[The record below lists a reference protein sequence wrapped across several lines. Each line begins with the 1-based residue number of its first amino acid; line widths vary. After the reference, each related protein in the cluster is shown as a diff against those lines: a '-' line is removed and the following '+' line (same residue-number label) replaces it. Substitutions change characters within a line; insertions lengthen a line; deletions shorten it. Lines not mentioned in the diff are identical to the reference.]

1 MSDSTQAAHTTEKV
15 GLPTRIMRYLDQFVP
30 EEVRTGPTEMLRRGR
45 TMLAFAAAAVILA
58 GIMTIVNVAQ
68 GSYPVAIAQ
77 GTAAIIAL
85 FLPELYKRTA
95 NLDLI
100 GGIGLSL
107 FHIALVMP
115 TLWESGISGGAIVFL
130 PLIPAIAMLALD
142 ARHALAWVGIL
153 AATYFGIMGMN
164 LSGVLPMIQFV
175 GMEGAKIKTLLPP
188 KDLTILKTVDM
199 VMVTAFLYVIAKV
212 FDGVKN
218 EALAMVEERNRQVER
233 ANDNLRQLFDNM
245 RQGVMA
251 FGRELTV
258 HDRYSAQ
265 AKLIFHRDELSGQR
279 IDELLFGDEG
289 DWDPDKQAFAE
300 WLSIAFTVPGDA
312 WATVEELAPQERVIA
327 AGTDQERHLALD
339 FRPIIENGQLV
350 NIMALVTDQTERVRL
365 EREAK
370 EQAEAHEREL
380 AAMQRRLSA
389 GVQVFIKFLEDSA
402 ERIRLIREAM
412 VNGPQHINGETVELL
427 FRYAHTVKGDARAFE
442 LPELERECHH
452 VEETLNSLRGEVNAN
467 GSALLTPHTPGVL
480 AHLETATTFLNDA
493 REQLIQAS
501 PVGAAVL
508 GQTTVQRDD
517 IQALLA
523 IVEKVAPHLSVTSE
537 AKDLRAI
544 AARLASRPFGEGIG
558 RLVDGVERWAAE
570 LEKRAM
576 LTIEGKDI
584 LIDPDLANAL
594 NASLTHM
601 VRNSIAHGIEDPDF
615 RFEHGKDQCG
625 QLRVSCIQGS
635 QGPTIIVEDDGGGIN
650 TAKLREKADSLG
662 IPCEPGKEA
671 DLIWASGISTN
682 DNADDISGRGVGMA
696 AVKAEMESVG
706 YEIITETV
714 RGKGTRFIMRHRAA
728 TRMTMLPPAL
738 SSSSS
743 YT

>member
-1 MSDSTQAAHTTEKV
+1 MTDTNTETETAKV
-15 GLPTRIMRYLDQFVP
+15 GLPTRIMRFLDTFVP
-30 EEVRTGPTEMLRRGR
+30 EEVKQGPTEMLRRGR

-77 GTAAIIAL
+77 GVAAIIAL

-100 GGIGLSL
+100 GIIGLSL
-107 FHIALVMP
+107 FHVALVMP

-142 ARHALAWVGIL
+142 ARHAFAWVIIL
-153 AATYFGIMGMN
+153 AVTYFGILAMN
-164 LSGVLPMIQFV
+164 LGGTLPMIQFV
-175 GMEGAKIKTLLPP
+175 GMESATIKTLLPP

-199 VMVTAFLYVIAKV
+199 VMVTGFLYVIAKV

-218 EALAMVEERNRQVER
+218 EALAMVEERNRQVQR

-258 HDRYSAQ
+258 SDRYSAQ
-265 AKLIFHRDELSGQR
+265 AKLIFHRDELSGER

-289 DWDPDKQAFAE
+289 DWDPDKQAFSE

-312 WATVEELAPQERVIA
+312 WDTVEQLAPQERVIA
-327 AGTDQERHLALD
+327 AGTEQERHLALD

-389 GVQVFIKFLEDSA
+389 GVQVFIKFLEDS
-402 ERIRLIREAM
+402 EMRLENIRKAVVE
-412 VNGPQHINGETVELL
+412 GPRAINGETVELL

-442 LPELERECHH
+442 LMELERDCHH
-452 VEETLNSLRGEVNAN
+452 VEEILNGLRAACKEHGEAQLDPLVEEVTGHLERAN
-467 GSALLTPHTPGVL
+467 
-480 AHLETATTFLNDA
+480 AHLVEA
-493 REQLIQAS
+493 REQLIEAS

-508 GQTTVQRDD
+508 GQTTVQRND
-517 IQALLA
+517 IQELVA
-523 IVEKVAPHLSVTSE
+523 IVERVAPHLNGE
-537 AKDLRAI
+537 AKALRAV
-544 AARLASRPFGEGIG
+544 ATRLASRPFGEGIG

-570 LEKRAM
+570 LDKRAM

-584 LIDPDLANAL
+584 LISPELANAL

-615 RFEHGKDQCG
+615 RFEHGKDQVG

-635 QGPTIIVEDDGGGIN
+635 QGPTIVVEDDGGGIN
-650 TAKLREKADSLG
+650 TDRLREKALALG
-662 IPCEPGKEA
+662 VPFTPGKEA
-671 DLIWASGISTN
+671 DLIWASGMSTN
-682 DNADDISGRGVGMA
+682 DNADDISGRGVGMS
-696 AVKAEMESVG
+696 AVQAEMEAVN

-714 RGKGTRFIMRHRAA
+714 RGKGTRFIMRHRSA

-738 SSSSS
+738 SENSPTS
-743 YT
+743 

>member
-1 MSDSTQAAHTTEKV
+1 MDNAIVNRPEPRGIPA
-15 GLPTRIMRYLDQFVP
+15 RIMHILDGYVP
-30 EEVRTGPTEMLRRGR
+30 DEVKNGPTEMLRRGR
-45 TMLAFAAAAVILA
+45 TMLAFAAAALVLA

-77 GTAAIIAL
+77 GLAAFVAL
-85 FLPELYKRTA
+85 FLPVLYKKTA

-100 GGIGLSL
+100 GIIGLSL
-107 FHIALVMP
+107 FHIALLMP
-115 TLWESGISGGAIVFL
+115 SLWESGISSGAIVFL

-142 ARHALAWVGIL
+142 ARHAFAWVVLCGL
-153 AATYFGIMGMN
+153 TYFGVLAMN
-164 LSGVLPMIQFV
+164 LSGTLPMIQFV
-175 GMEGAKIKTLLPP
+175 GMETASIKTLLPP
-188 KDLTILKTVDM
+188 KDLTVLKTVDL
-199 VMVTAFLYVIAKV
+199 VMVTGFLYVIAKV

-218 EALAMVEERNRQVER
+218 EALAMVEERNRQVQR

-258 HDRYSAQ
+258 NDRYSEQ
-265 AKLIFHRDELSGQR
+265 AKLIFHRDELAGQR

-300 WLSIAFTVPGDA
+300 WLSIAFTVPAEA
-312 WATVEELAPQERVIA
+312 WASVEELAPQERVLG
-327 AGTDQERHLALD
+327 AGTPQERHLALD
-339 FRPIIENGQLV
+339 FRPIIENGKLV

-370 EQAEAHEREL
+370 EQAEAHGREL

-389 GVQVFIKFLEDSA
+389 GVQVFIRFLEDSE
-402 ERIRLIREAM
+402 ERMRLIEMAF
-412 VNGPQHINGETVELL
+412 VSGPQQIRGENVELL

-452 VEETLNSLRGEVNAN
+452 VEECLNTLRAECTSMGHAV
-467 GSALLTPHTPGVL
+467 LTPHVADVRERLGI
-480 AHLETATTFLNDA
+480 AKTFLNSA
-493 REQLIQAS
+493 RDQLIEAS
-501 PVGAAVL
+501 PVGAAIL

-517 IQALLA
+517 IQSLLS
-523 IVEKVAPHLSVTSE
+523 IVEQVAPKLNGD
-537 AKDLRAI
+537 AKHLRAI

-570 LEKRAM
+570 LEKRAI

-584 LIDPDLANAL
+584 LIAPELANAL

-650 TAKLREKADSLG
+650 VTRLREKADSLG
-662 IPCEPGKEA
+662 IPCEIGQEA
-671 DLIWASGISTN
+671 ELIWASGISTN
-682 DNADDISGRGVGMA
+682 DVADDISGRGVGMA
-696 AVKAEMESVG
+696 AVKAEMEAVG
-706 YEIITETV
+706 YEITTETV
-714 RGKGTRFIMRHRAA
+714 PGRGTRFIMRHRAA
-728 TRMTMLPPAL
+728 TRVTMLPPSL
-738 SSSSS
+738 SSS
-743 YT
+743 TLDT

>member
-1 MSDSTQAAHTTEKV
+1 MGDETTAAEEKV
-15 GLPTRIMRYLDQFVP
+15 GLPTRIMRFLDGYVP
-30 EEVRTGPTEMLRRGR
+30 DSVKAGPTEMLRRGR

-58 GIMTIVNVAQ
+58 GIMTLVNVAQ

-77 GTAAIIAL
+77 GIAAIIAL
-85 FLPELYKRTA
+85 FLPALYKKTA

-100 GGIGLSL
+100 GIIGLAL
-107 FHIALVMP
+107 FHIALLMP
-115 TLWESGISGGAIVFL
+115 ALWESGISSGAIVFL

-142 ARHALAWVGIL
+142 ARHAWAWVFIC
-153 AATYFGIMGMN
+153 AATYFGVLAMN
-164 LSGVLPMIQFV
+164 LSGTLPMIRFT
-175 GMEGAKIKTLLPP
+175 GMESASIKTLLPP
-188 KDLTILKTVDM
+188 KDLTILKTVDL

-218 EALAMVEERNRQVER
+218 EALAMVEERNRQVQR

-258 HDRYSAQ
+258 SDRYSAQ
-265 AKLIFHRDELSGQR
+265 AKLIFHRDELSGER
-279 IDELLFGDEG
+279 IDELLFGEEG

-312 WATVEELAPQERVIA
+312 WDTVEQLAPQERVIA

-370 EQAEAHEREL
+370 ERAEAHGREL

-402 ERIRLIREAM
+402 ERMRLIEEAF
-412 VNGPQHINGETVELL
+412 VSGPQEIKAENVELL

-452 VEETLNSLRGEVNAN
+452 VEECLNALRAECATH
-467 GSALLTPHTPGVL
+467 GSAKLGPHAAEVRDRLG
-480 AHLETATTFLNDA
+480 TANTFLNDA
-493 REQLIQAS
+493 RDQLIHAS
-501 PVGAAVL
+501 PVGAAIL
-508 GQTTVQRDD
+508 GQTTVQRND

-523 IVEKVAPHLSVTSE
+523 IVEQVAPKLNGE
-537 AKDLRAI
+537 AKHLRDV

-570 LEKRAM
+570 LEKRAL
-576 LTIEGKDI
+576 LTIEGKDV
-584 LIDPDLANAL
+584 LISPELANAL

-615 RFEHGKDQCG
+615 RFENGKDQCG
-625 QLRVSCIQGS
+625 TLRVSCIQGT

-650 TAKLREKADSLG
+650 TAKLREKADALG
-662 IPCEPGKEA
+662 IPCAPGEEA

-682 DNADDISGRGVGMA
+682 DSADDISGRGVGMA
-696 AVKAEMESVG
+696 AVKAEMEAVG

-738 SSSSS
+738 SSSTS
-743 YT
+743 